1 MSELIIKG
9 QKAKEASYVLMNA
22 TTTKKNNALLKMAEI
37 LLKSSKEILEANK
50 KDLENAIE
58 KGTPKAMLDRLA
70 LDESRIQ
77 GMADG
82 LKDVV
87 SLPDPIGE
95 VTRMWKRP
103 NGLQIGKQRVPL
115 GVIGIIYEARPN
127 VTCDAAGLCL
137 KSGNVVILR
146 GGKEAINSNIA
157 IVKALREG
165 VKEAGLLEDVIQLV
179 ENTDREVATE
189 MMRLN
194 QYIDVLIPRGGAGL
208 IQSVVQNATVPVI
221 ETGTG
226 NCHVYVDCD
235 ADLEM
240 AKNIVINA
248 KTSRPSVCNAEEK
261 LLVNEK
267 IAKEF
272 LPMMFEALKEKEV
285 EVRGDKKVLITPIS
299 AEDLADIKIGDIVW
313 LDGDLMTCRDVAH
326 RRLVEYGREL
336 PYDIRNKAIFHA
348 GPIVRKI
355 EGTEDDYEM
364 VSVGPTTSMRMEKF
378 EYEFTKLTGVRV
390 IVGKGGMGP
399 NTERACKEFGAI
411 HCVFPAG
418 CAVVAATEVEKIVEH
433 HWDELGMPETLWCNK
448 VKEFG
453 PLIVSIDAQG
463 RNLFEENK
471 VVFNERKEAAKQAIY
486 PEVKFIK

>member
-22 TTTKKNNALLKMAEI
+22 TTTEKNNALLKMAEV
-37 LLKSSKEILEANK
+37 LLKSSEQILEANK

-70 LDESRIQ
+70 LDESRIN

-95 VTRMWKRP
+95 VTEMWKRP

-146 GGKEAINSNIA
+146 GGKEAINSNVA

-165 VKEAGLLEDVIQLV
+165 VKEFGLPEDVIQLV

-189 MMRLN
+189 MMKLN

-272 LPMMFEALKEKEV
+272 LPIIYKALKEKDV
-285 EVRGDKKVLITPIS
+285 EVRGDKKVLEVLNEATEIQDD
-299 AEDLADIKIGDIVW
+299 EW
-313 LDGDLMTCRDVAH
+313 
-326 RRLVEYGREL
+326 GREYL
-336 PYDIRNKAIFHA
+336 DYIIGVKIVKDVDEAINHINKYGTGHSEAI
-348 GPIVRKI
+348 I
-355 EGTEDDYEM
+355 TNNYEN
-364 VSVGPTTSMRMEKF
+364 SQKF
-378 EYEFTKLTGVRV
+378 LQRVDAAAVYVNASTRFTDG
-390 IVGKGGMGP
+390 
-399 NTERACKEFGAI
+399 AEFGFGAEI
-411 HCVFPAG
+411 GISTQKLHARGPMG
-418 CAVVAATEVEKIVEH
+418 LN
-433 HWDELGMPETLWCNK
+433 ELTTNK
-448 VKEFG
+448 Y
-453 PLIVSIDAQG
+453 I
-463 RNLFEENK
+463 
-471 VVFNERKEAAKQAIY
+471 IY
-486 PEVKFIK
+486 GNGQVR

>member
-9 QKAKEASYVLMNA
+9 QKAKEASYILMNA
-22 TTTKKNNALLKMAEI
+22 TTTEKNNALLKMAEV
-37 LLKSSKEILEANK
+37 LLKSSEEILEANK

-70 LDESRIQ
+70 LDESRIN

-95 VTRMWKRP
+95 VTGMWKRP

-146 GGKEAINSNIA
+146 GGKEAINSNVA

-165 VKEAGLLEDVIQLV
+165 VKEFGLPEDVIQLV

-189 MMRLN
+189 MMKLN

-272 LPMMFEALKEKEV
+272 LPIIYKALKEKDV
-285 EVRGDKKVLITPIS
+285 EVRGDKKVLEVLNEATEIQEDEWGKEYLDYIIGVKIVKDVDEAINHINKYGTGHSEAIITNNYENS
-299 AEDLADIKIGDIVW
+299 QKFLQRVDAAAVYVNASTRFT
-313 LDGDLMTCRDVAH
+313 DGA
-326 RRLVEYGREL
+326 
-336 PYDIRNKAIFHA
+336 
-348 GPIVRKI
+348 
-355 EGTEDDYEM
+355 
-364 VSVGPTTSMRMEKF
+364 
-378 EYEFTKLTGVRV
+378 
-390 IVGKGGMGP
+390 
-399 NTERACKEFGAI
+399 EFGFGAEI
-411 HCVFPAG
+411 GISTQKLHARGPMG
-418 CAVVAATEVEKIVEH
+418 LN
-433 HWDELGMPETLWCNK
+433 ELTTNK
-448 VKEFG
+448 Y
-453 PLIVSIDAQG
+453 I
-463 RNLFEENK
+463 
-471 VVFNERKEAAKQAIY
+471 IY
-486 PEVKFIK
+486 GNGQVR